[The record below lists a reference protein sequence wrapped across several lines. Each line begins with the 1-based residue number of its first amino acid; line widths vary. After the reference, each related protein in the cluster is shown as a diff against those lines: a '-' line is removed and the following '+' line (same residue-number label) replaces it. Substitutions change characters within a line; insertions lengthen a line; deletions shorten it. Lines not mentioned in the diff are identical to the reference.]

1 MLSTKGH
8 AANVERALNRRC
20 DSCTRTTD
28 ECGKSATWWR
38 YFSALHCAMCRNL
51 NSPASL
57 VAKQRRMCEPHC
69 GALLER
75 GVQMEG
81 ALRLLR
87 VLPCQTDVQCT
98 QQTTQNKRAQQNGAP
113 QVASP
118 LAFSKMT
125 SHTTNTHTST
135 TGKAEVE
142 ETTVRHDLL
151 QKTIAASS
159 NSDVQPLKTI
169 FNCTYSQKW
178 CRWQLYE

>member
-1 MLSTKGH
+1 MNVVSQPLGGATSLHYIAQFAATSTRQHPWLQNSAGCANHTVEHCSSEVCRWKG
-8 AANVERALNRRC
+8 L
-20 DSCTRTTD
+20 
-28 ECGKSATWWR
+28 
-38 YFSALHCAMCRNL
+38 
-51 NSPASL
+51 
-57 VAKQRRMCEPHC
+57 
-69 GALLER
+69 
-75 GVQMEG
+75 
-81 ALRLLR
+81 LRLLR

-135 TGKAEVE
+135 TQSKAEVE
-142 ETTVRHDLL
+142 ETTVLHDLL